1 MVTILKYQQLHLLL
15 MDILA
20 SGKMSNKPLVFYN
33 KTDIATDCPWSLNE
47 FKQIMRV
54 KDLVGKYGDSISV
67 MSGSCLTREKLDYI
81 HQCLSRKYSSSTKR

>member
-1 MVTILKYQQLHLLL
+1 

-20 SGKMSNKPLVFYN
+20 SGKMNNKPLLLFYN
-33 KTDIATDCPWSLNE
+33 KTDIATGCPLSLNE

-54 KDLVGKYGDSISV
+54 KDLVGDSISV

-81 HQCLSRKYSSSTKR
+81 HQWLSRKYSSSTKR